1 MHPAGR
7 CALALALVL
16 AIGAGSLG
24 VAHAAIAEPATRDQG
39 ALSELRASDVRVLS
53 VGDRLAT
60 ANAPFCRSIENS
72 AGLTLHH
79 IGQYPDAI
87 AARASFGFAG
97 DYAVLALVADGPAAQ
112 AGLRTDDAVVSLN
125 GTPLAPPPAELAAID
140 QPAAYRPIA
149 WADARL
155 RAALRAGPVQL
166 GVLRNGA
173 PVEITITGM
182 PACSSRFEL
191 RPSTDYGA
199 SADGDIVGI
208 TSAMLA
214 FMADDDE
221 LAAILA
227 HEMAHNL
234 LEHRKR
240 LNAAGVKRGL
250 MQQLGRN
257 ARLTLE
263 TEIEADRLSIWL
275 MANAGFDPEGAVRFW
290 TRYGKQRG
298 KGIFSAPT
306 HYRWKKRVGLFREEI
321 AKLGAAARG
330 PQGWL
335 PPLLSGPWMALE

>member
-1 MHPAGR
+1 MRVVSR

-16 AIGAGSLG
+16 ALGSIGYPGHASAKPTAGNS
-24 VAHAAIAEPATRDQG
+24 A
-39 ALSELRASDVRVLS
+39 ALSDLRASDVRVLS
-53 VGDRLAT
+53 VGFRLAI
-60 ANAPFCRSIENS
+60 ANAPFCRVTENA

-79 IGQYPDAI
+79 IAQYPDA
-87 AARASFGFAG
+87 AAAKASFGFAS
-97 DYAVLALVADGPAAQ
+97 DFAVLALVATGPAAQ

-125 GTPLAPPPAELAAID
+125 GASLAPPPAELAAID
-140 QPAAYRPIA
+140 QPAAYRPMA

-155 RAALRAGPVQL
+155 RAALDAGPAML
-166 GVLRNGA
+166 GVLRDGA
-173 PVEITITGM
+173 PVDITITGT
-182 PACSSRFEL
+182 PACRSRFEL
-191 RPSTDYGA
+191 RPSTEYGA

-208 TSAMLA
+208 TSPMLD

-234 LEHRKR
+234 LDHRKR
-240 LNAAGVKRGL
+240 LNAAGIQRGL

-275 MANAGFDPEGAVRFW
+275 MANAGYDPGGAIRFW

-306 HYRWKKRVGLFREEI
+306 HYRWKKRVGLFEEEI
-321 AKLGAAARG
+321 AKLAAAGRDPRG
-330 PQGWL
+330 WH
-335 PPLLSGPWMALE
+335 PPLLAQELAPLE

>member
-7 CALALALVL
+7 CALALALAL
-16 AIGAGSLG
+16 AIAAGSFG
-24 VAHAAIAEPATRDQG
+24 SAHAAGAEVAARDKG
-39 ALSELRASDVRVLS
+39 ALGALRASDVRVLS
-53 VGDRLAT
+53 VGYRLAT
-60 ANAPFCRSIENS
+60 ANAPFCRSVENS

-79 IGQYPDAI
+79 IGQYPDVV
-87 AARASFGFAG
+87 AARASFGFAA

-112 AGLRTDDAVVSLN
+112 AGLLTDDAVVSLN
-125 GTPLAPPPAELAAID
+125 GVPLVPAPAELAAID

-155 RAALRAGPVQL
+155 RAALRAGPVRL
-166 GVLRNGA
+166 GVLRTGA
-173 PVEITITGM
+173 PVEITVTGS

-208 TSAMLA
+208 TSTMLA
-214 FMADDDE
+214 FMADDHE

-234 LEHRKR
+234 LAHRKR
-240 LNAAGVKRGL
+240 LNAAGIERGL

-257 ARLTLE
+257 ARLTLA

-275 MANAGFDPEGAVRFW
+275 MANAGFDPTGAIRFW
-290 TRYGKQRG
+290 TRYGNQRG

-306 HYRWKKRVGLFREEI
+306 HYRWKKRVGLFEEEM
-321 AKLGAAARG
+321 ARLGATVRG
-330 PQGWL
+330 PQGWV
-335 PPLLSGPWMALE
+335 PPLLDEPWMALD